1 MSSTSSRPVLK
12 IPVPASLSSTTPKLP
27 DLTSTLLVQHLRTQT
42 NTIPELQSL
51 LRDNLARTGWEDRV
65 RALALELIRS
75 GRAES
80 FPEVFEEVLQRC
92 RMQSG
97 SGPESGKRGGKT
109 VPGHDATT
117 NGNANSAIAV
127 RDGWFGSDGLPDVRI
142 PAASLE
148 TAVDFLK
155 EKVRRCVEVVEDD

>member
-1 MSSTSSRPVLK
+1 MSSTSSQAVLK

-51 LRDNLARTGWEDRV
+51 LRDSLARTGWEDRV

-75 GRAES
+75 GRAET

-92 RMQSG
+92 RMPSG
-97 SGPESGKRGGKT
+97 GAEAKRGGKS
-109 VPGHDATT
+109 VPGHEV
-117 NGNANSAIAV
+117 NGNSNGAIAV
-127 RDGWFGSDGLPDVRI
+127 RDGWFGADGLPDVRV
-142 PAASLE
+142 PAATVE
-148 TAVDFLK
+148 GAVDFLK
-155 EKVRRCVEVVEDD
+155 EKVRECIEVVDDD